1 MLNHSLNV
9 IIVVIS
15 GENMRSIFKQDWN
28 DDREVNA
35 LDSTI
40 DMMLIEE
47 FQNDNDNYLPKKN
60 TFIRDEF
67 IKIIGIIAICVV
79 IIGSPIISVFCIIT
93 LGIKRAMDEGV
104 WFLLVV
110 TLIEFIIL
118 IKHIISKKR

>member
-47 FQNDNDNYLPKKN
+47 FQNDNYLPKKN
-60 TFIRDEF
+60 TFIRDKF

-79 IIGSPIISVFCIIT
+79 IIGSPIISVFSIIT